1 MLGNLTSRN
10 EEERAIS
17 FQSIWGAGDSFAFT
31 TEAGTNID
39 QTQAM
44 KINAF
49 YACVLLIS
57 DTISTLPVDS
67 FIRRDGDRVPYRPQ
81 PAWIQ
86 RPDVDLLRSEHYQQ
100 VLISL
105 LLDGN
110 AFVRVFRDARGD
122 VVNLVVLDPYRV
134 RVTRNRVTR
143 EIEYIIDEN
152 LETPITKQDI
162 LHITEMRK
170 AGEVRGMSRV
180 TELKDNLGL
189 SSALQSFAAR
199 FFGQGAT
206 TSGIIET
213 PQGLNSEQAKQLID
227 GFDSRHKGFRKAH
240 KTGLL
245 TGGAKFVRT
254 GVNPDEAQM
263 LDSRKLAIEEIA
275 RIFRVP
281 PHMIGV
287 TTPGAMSYASVEQ
300 NSINF
305 VTHTLRPY
313 IAKIEDAY
321 SALLPQGAF
330 IRFNVDGLLRGDF
343 ATRMNGYSIGSQAG
357 FLSVNDIRR
366 FEDLRPVDG
375 GDVYRVPLANV
386 DLGAASLVETDKRV
400 TMAQKLINSGFDPA
414 GVLAALDLPAITHT
428 GVPTTQLQAIAQ
440 IDPADPA
447 SVYEVQSMAITS
459 GQQLI
464 GTVPQLVDGI
474 SPNPSRLHIHNMDNT
489 RAVFIGNENVS
500 ITTGLELQKLD
511 SLELMMNPGESLYAI
526 SEIGTHTIS
535 WLRQTQY

>member
-1 MLGNLTSRN
+1 MLGNLTGGN
-10 EEERAIS
+10 KEERAIS
-17 FQSIWGAGDSFAFT
+17 FQSIWGSGDSFAFT

-57 DTISTLPVDS
+57 DTISTLPVDC
-67 FIRRDGDRVPYRPQ
+67 FRRIDGDRVPFRPQ

-110 AFVRVFRDARGD
+110 AFVRVFRDGRGD
-122 VVNLVVLDPYRV
+122 VVNLVCIAP
-134 RVTRNRVTR
+134 NRVQVVRNIRTR

-152 LETPITKQDI
+152 QDVPVSKRDM
-162 LHITEMRK
+162 LQITEMRK
-170 AGEVRGMSRV
+170 AGELRGISRV
-180 TELKDNLGL
+180 TEMKDNLGL
-189 SSALQSFAAR
+189 SSALQSFASR

-206 TSGIIET
+206 TQGIIET
-213 PQGLNSEQAKQLID
+213 PQDLKSDQAKQLV
-227 GFDSRHKGFRKAH
+227 DSFSNRHDGFRKAH

-245 TGGAKFVRT
+245 TGGAKFVKT
-254 GVNPDEAQM
+254 GINPDEAQM
-263 LDSRKLAIEEIA
+263 LDSRKLAIEEVA

-300 NSINF
+300 NGIQF

-321 SALLPQGAF
+321 SALLPDNAF

-343 ATRMNGYSIGSQAG
+343 ATRMSGYSVGSQSG

-366 FEDLRPVDG
+366 FEDLRPVEG

-386 DLGAASLVETDKRV
+386 DLAAAALVETDRRV
-400 TMAQKLINSGFDPA
+400 LMAQRLVTTGFDPA
-414 GVLAALDLPAITHT
+414 SVLSALGLPPIEHT
-428 GVPTTQLQAIAQ
+428 GVPSVMLQGIAQ
-440 IDPADPA
+440 IDPESPE
-447 SVYEVQSMAITS
+447 SVYDVQRTHDVNVQMPETVVNVPPAVINVAPPNITVEAP
-459 GQQLI
+459 QQRTTI
-464 GTVPQLVDGI
+464 RTVERDDDGKI
-474 SPNPSRLHIHNMDNT
+474 VTVTER
-489 RAVFIGNENVS
+489 VEG
-500 ITTGLELQKLD
+500 
-511 SLELMMNPGESLYAI
+511 
-526 SEIGTHTIS
+526 
-535 WLRQTQY
+535 